1 MGIISEFLLPSIIQT
16 FLTSLSQEAGTT
28 QSMWVDRGMSL
39 LDLIRPIIDQLYNS
53 YPIRYHTCVVRN
65 IVHVNTTS
73 VHFVSKKCTH
83 VTARS
88 WTGWKKLVCV
98 SVFVNIEHAT
108 QFNLCV
114 HVGIFDEVWNILQI
128 KRHFSSERLRI
139 QIIMHVVSSLS
150 INIV

>member
-1 MGIISEFLLPSIIQT
+1 M
-16 FLTSLSQEAGTT
+16 
-28 QSMWVDRGMSL
+28 
-39 LDLIRPIIDQLYNS
+39 
-53 YPIRYHTCVVRN
+53 
-65 IVHVNTTS
+65 
-73 VHFVSKKCTH
+73 
-83 VTARS
+83 
-88 WTGWKKLVCV
+88 VCV
-98 SVFVNIEHAT
+98 SVFVNIEHAN

>member
-1 MGIISEFLLPSIIQT
+1 M
-16 FLTSLSQEAGTT
+16 
-28 QSMWVDRGMSL
+28 
-39 LDLIRPIIDQLYNS
+39 
-53 YPIRYHTCVVRN
+53 
-65 IVHVNTTS
+65 
-73 VHFVSKKCTH
+73 
-83 VTARS
+83 
-88 WTGWKKLVCV
+88 VCV

-114 HVGIFDEVWNILQI
+114 HVGIFDEVWNILMQI